1 MEHIF
6 LLPNFVNIPA
16 PLQLFYAKQ
25 MLNGK
30 PASTDDF
37 AEPIVDLHVEK
48 RRYIKNLLVLTM
60 AYFYLWSAYSALRNL
75 QSSLNAVG
83 GLGLYALS
91 SIYCSLLFG
100 SLLSTTIVQRLQ
112 PKRAISL
119 CLTGFIM
126 YSAANFYPRF
136 YTMVPASVIQGFF
149 FAVSFTAINTYLANI
164 SAGYAQL
171 VGKPTSH
178 VFGQFVGTFYVF
190 FKFSQIAGGLISS
203 LLLSKS
209 NSHSDNIIHG
219 GRTYIKHGND
229 SLDEGSLYSN
239 ITNGDNNFTLFCG
252 CSYCLSDGMNTESDS
267 NVDET
272 TLLIL
277 MGCFGASTVVGCT
290 TVVFFLDPLEG
301 VMKKSS
307 ARFSQQM
314 MAVFHLFAQRRN
326 CLAFCLSFY
335 YLFQSAFSSGV
346 FTKVINI
353 CLVRYCTV

>member
-1 MEHIF
+1 
-6 LLPNFVNIPA
+6 
-16 PLQLFYAKQ
+16 
-25 MLNGK
+25 MLKGK
-30 PASTDDF
+30 PTSTDDF
-37 AEPIVDLHVEK
+37 EEPIVNLHVEK
-48 RRYIKNLLVLTM
+48 RRYIKNLLVFSM
-60 AYFYLWSAYSALRNL
+60 AYFFLRSAYSAVRNL

-83 GLGLYALS
+83 GLGLYSLS

-112 PKRAISL
+112 PKRALSL

-149 FAVSFTAINTYLANI
+149 LAVSATAVNTYLANI
-164 SAGYAQL
+164 SAGYAEL

-178 VFGQFVGTFYVF
+178 VFGQFLGTFYVF

-209 NSHSDNIIHG
+209 RLHRSYIIHA
-219 GRTYIKHGND
+219 GRTYMKHGND

-252 CSYCLSDGMNTESDS
+252 SRYCPSDDMNTDSHS

-272 TLLIL
+272 TVLIL
-277 MGCFGASTVVGCT
+277 MGCFGASTVVGCIS
-290 TVVFFLDPLEG
+290 VIFFLDPLEG

-307 ARFSQQM
+307 ARFSRQIT
-314 MAVFHLFAQRRN
+314 AVFHLFTQRRN
-326 CLAFCLSFY
+326 CLAFGLSFY
-335 YLFQSAFSSGV
+335 YLFQSAFNSGV

-353 CLVRYCTV
+353 CLVRYCIRYSTAKYNRSTIP